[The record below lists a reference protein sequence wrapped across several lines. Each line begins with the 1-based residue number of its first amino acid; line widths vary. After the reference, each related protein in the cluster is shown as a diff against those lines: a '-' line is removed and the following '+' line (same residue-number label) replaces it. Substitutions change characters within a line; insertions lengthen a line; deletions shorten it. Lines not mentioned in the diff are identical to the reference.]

1 MKKVLSVVLAS
12 AMVLSLAACGGSK
25 PAETT
30 AAPATEAATTAA
42 ETEAAADPAAPA
54 AKEETTEAAAEA
66 AAATTDLKGK
76 LMGVVTPAADHGFT
90 AESIQHCEAEVKQL
104 AEKYGF
110 EYKFMTAAESG
121 EQSNAVETIL
131 GLNPDVMV
139 LWPVTGDELRSA
151 AQSVQDA
158 GVPLIIYDRLIEG
171 FEPTSWIMGDNDAI
185 GEGAGKY
192 FTEYFK
198 DDLAAGEVGILEFKG
213 DSSTVPMQ
221 RSNGFWKTADK
232 NFKLV
237 QDFSTD
243 WSQQI
248 AMEQMESFLNTKSVE
263 EIESITAIFTHDDE
277 IVFGIVE
284 ALKNYSGPAK
294 INIKLI
300 SGVSGGEGFMD
311 LFENSGLEGIDFMTY
326 TFSPSMVRDAVGLGL
341 KVLQGETLDSSYLIP
356 TEMIDKTDYKDYMNS
371 DTYKIRY
378 SL

>member
-1 MKKVLSVVLAS
+1 MKKVLAVVLAS
-12 AMVLSLAACGGSK
+12 AMAMSLVACSSSK
-25 PAETT
+25 PAES
-30 AAPATEAATTAA
+30 AAATAA
-42 ETEAAADPAAPA
+42 ESQATTVADTKAEESNAEEKTEAEAPA
-54 AKEETTEAAAEA
+54 A
-66 AAATTDLKGK
+66 DLKGK
-76 LMGVVTPAADHGFT
+76 MMGVVTPSADHGFT
-90 AESIQHCEAEVKQL
+90 AESIKHCEAEVKEL

-131 GLNPDVMV
+131 GLSPDVMV

-151 AQSVQDA
+151 AQQVQDA

-185 GEGAGKY
+185 GEGSGKY
-192 FTEYFK
+192 FSEYFK

-232 NFKLV
+232 NFKKI
-237 QDFSTD
+237 QEFSTD
-243 WSQQI
+243 WSQQK
-248 AMEQMESFLNTKSVE
+248 AMEQMEDFLNTKSVE
-263 EIESITAIFTHDDE
+263 EIESVKAIFTHDDE

-294 INIKLI
+294 LNVKLI

-326 TFSPSMVRDAVGLGL
+326 TFSPSMVRDAVDLGL
-341 KVLQGETLDSSYLIP
+341 KVLQGETLDASYLIP
-356 TEMIDKTDYKDYMNS
+356 TEMIDKTDYKEYMES
-371 DTYKIRY
+371 DIYKIRY
-378 SL
+378 SLQ

>member
-1 MKKVLSVVLAS
+1 MKKVLSVVMAS
-12 AMVLSLAACGGSK
+12 AMVLSLAACGS
-25 PAETT
+25 PQQA
-30 AAPATEAATTAA
+30 AAPTA
-42 ETEAAADPAAPA
+42 EVTEAAATAGTDAV
-54 AKEETTEAAAEA
+54 TEGVQEGTKAAEA
-66 AAATTDLKGK
+66 DLKGK

-90 AESIQHCEAEVKQL
+90 AESIQHCEAEVKEL
-104 AEKYGF
+104 AAKYGF
-110 EYKFMTAAESG
+110 DYKFMTAAESG

-131 GLNPDVMV
+131 ALNPDVMV

-158 GVPLIIYDRLIEG
+158 GVPLIIYDRLIDG

-185 GEGAGKY
+185 GEDAGQY
-192 FTEYFK
+192 FTDYFK
-198 DDLAAGEVGILEFKG
+198 DDLALGEVGILEFKG

-221 RSNGFWKTADK
+221 RSNGFWKNADK
-232 NFKLV
+232 NFKLS

-263 EIESITAIFTHDDE
+263 EIESVKAVFTHDDE

-326 TFSPSMVRDAVGLGL
+326 TFSPSMVRDAVDLGL
-341 KVLQGETLDSSYLIP
+341 KVLQGETLDASYLIP
-356 TEMIDKTDYKDYMNS
+356 TEMIDKTVYKDYMNS
-371 DTYKIRY
+371 DLYKIRY

>member
-12 AMVLSLAACGGSK
+12 AMVLSLAACSGSK

-30 AAPATEAATTAA
+30 AASAETTTA
-42 ETEAAADPAAPA
+42 ETAAS
-54 AKEETTEAAAEA
+54 EA
-66 AAATTDLKGK
+66 AAAVTTEEAKEAAAKPAADLKGK
-76 LMGVVTPAADHGFT
+76 LIGVVTPAADHGFT
-90 AESIQHCEAEVKQL
+90 AESIQHCEAEVKKL
-104 AEKYGF
+104 AAEYGF
-110 EYKFMTAAESG
+110 DYKFMTAAESG

-131 GLNPDVMV
+131 GLNPDVLV

-151 AQSVQDA
+151 AQNAQDA

-171 FEPTSWIMGDNDAI
+171 LEPTSWIMGDNDAI

-198 DDLAAGEVGILEFKG
+198 DELAAGDVGVLEFKG

-221 RSNGFWKTADK
+221 RSNGFWKTADPK
-232 NFKLV
+232 FKKI
-237 QDFSTD
+237 QEFSTD

-263 EIESITAIFTHDDE
+263 EIESVKAIFTHDDE

-284 ALKNYSGPAK
+284 ALKNYSGPAT

-300 SGVSGGEGFMD
+300 SGVSAGEGFMD
-311 LFENSGLEGIDFMTY
+311 LYENSGLEGIDFMTY
-326 TFSPSMVRDAVGLGL
+326 TFSPSMVRDAVDLGL
-341 KVLQGETLDSSYLIP
+341 DVLQGETLETSYLIP
-356 TEMIDKTDYKDYMNS
+356 TEMIDKTNYKEYMGS
-371 DTYKIRY
+371 DIYKIRY

>member
-1 MKKVLSVVLAS
+1 MKKVLAIALAS
-12 AMVLSLAACGGSK
+12 MMTMSLAACGGSPTAATTAA
-25 PAETT
+25 PAATTAAPETT
-30 AAPATEAATTAA
+30 AAPAATEKAAEAATTAA
-42 ETEAAADPAAPA
+42 PVAAAD
-54 AKEETTEAAAEA
+54 
-66 AAATTDLKGK
+66 LSGK
-76 LMGVVTPAADHGFT
+76 MIGVVTPAADHGFT
-90 AESIQHCEAEVKQL
+90 AESIQHCEAEVKLL

-131 GLNPDVMV
+131 GLSPDAMI

-171 FEPTSWIMGDNDAI
+171 LEPTSWIMGDNDAI
-185 GEGAGKY
+185 GEGAGEY

-198 DDLAAGEVGILEFKG
+198 EDLAAGEVGILEFKG

-221 RSNGFWKTADK
+221 RSDGFWKTADK
-232 NFKLV
+232 NFKKV
-237 QDFSTD
+237 QEFSTD

-263 EIESITAIFTHDDE
+263 EIESVKAIFTHDDE

-284 ALKNYSGPAK
+284 ALKNYAGPAT

-300 SGVSGGEGFMD
+300 SGVSGGEGFMN
-311 LFENSGLEGIDFMTY
+311 LYETSGLEGIDFMTY
-326 TFSPSMVRDAVGLGL
+326 TFSPSMVRDAVNLGVN
-341 KVLQGETLDSSYLIP
+341 VLEGKTLESSYLIP
-356 TEMIDKTDYKDYMNS
+356 TEMIDKTNYKEYMGS
-371 DTYKIRY
+371 DIYKIRY

>member
-12 AMVLSLAACGGSK
+12 AMALSLTACGGSEK

-30 AAPATEAATTAA
+30 AAPTTAAATEAA
-42 ETEAAADPAAPA
+42 
-54 AKEETTEAAAEA
+54 KEDTTEAAKEDAKEA
-66 AAATTDLKGK
+66 AAEPAADLKGK

-110 EYKFMTAAESG
+110 DYKFMTAAESG

-131 GLNPDVMV
+131 GLNPDVMI
-139 LWPVTGDELRSA
+139 LWPVTGDELRSS

-263 EIESITAIFTHDDE
+263 EIESIKAIFTHDDE

>member
-1 MKKVLSVVLAS
+1 MKKVLSVVMAS
-12 AMVLSLAACGGSK
+12 AMVLSLAACGGSQQ
-25 PAETT
+25 AAATT
-30 AAPATEAATTAA
+30 AAATTAATEAATTAGA
-42 ETEAAADPAAPA
+42 DATTEA
-54 AKEETTEAAAEA
+54 AKEETTAAEA
-66 AAATTDLKGK
+66 AADLKGK
-76 LMGVVTPAADHGFT
+76 LIGVVTPAADHGFT
-90 AESIQHCEAEVKQL
+90 AESIQHCEAEVKEL
-104 AEKYGF
+104 AAKYGF
-110 EYKFMTAAESG
+110 DYKFMTAAESG

-131 GLNPDVMV
+131 ALNPDVMV
-139 LWPVTGDELRSA
+139 MWPVTGDELRSA
-151 AQSVQDA
+151 AQNVQDA

-185 GEGAGKY
+185 GEGAGQY
-192 FTEYFK
+192 FSEYFK
-198 DDLAAGEVGILEFKG
+198 DDLAAGEVGVLEFKG

-232 NFKLV
+232 NFKLI

-263 EIESITAIFTHDDE
+263 EIESVKAIFTHDDE

-341 KVLQGETLDSSYLIP
+341 KVLQGETLESSYLIP

-371 DTYKIRY
+371 DMYKIRY

>member
-1 MKKVLSVVLAS
+1 MKKVLAVVMAS
-12 AMVLSLAACGGSK
+12 MMTMSLAACGGSQTAATTAAPAATTAAETTTAAPAATEK
-25 PAETT
+25 AAETT
-30 AAPATEAATTAA
+30 AAPAAAT
-42 ETEAAADPAAPA
+42 
-54 AKEETTEAAAEA
+54 
-66 AAATTDLKGK
+66 DLSGK
-76 LMGVVTPAADHGFT
+76 MIGVVTPAADHGFT
-90 AESIQHCEAEVKQL
+90 AESIQHCEAEVKLL

-110 EYKFMTAAESG
+110 KYKFMTAAESG

-131 GLNPDVMV
+131 GLSPDVMV

-171 FEPTSWIMGDNDAI
+171 LEPTSWIMGDNDAI
-185 GEGAGKY
+185 GEGAGEY

-198 DDLAAGEVGILEFKG
+198 EGLAAGEVGVLEFKG

-232 NFKLV
+232 NFKKI
-237 QDFSTD
+237 QEFSTD

-263 EIESITAIFTHDDE
+263 EIESVQAIFTHDDE

-284 ALKNYSGPAK
+284 ALKNYTGPAK

-300 SGVSGGEGFMD
+300 SGVSGGEGFMN
-311 LFENSGLEGIDFMTY
+311 LYENSGLEGIEFMTF
-326 TFSPSMVRDAVGLGL
+326 TFSPSMVRDAVGLTVE
-341 KVLQGETLDSSYLIP
+341 VLEGKTLNPSYLIP
-356 TEMIDKTDYKDYMNS
+356 TEVIDKTNYKEYMGS
-371 DTYKIRY
+371 DIYKIRY